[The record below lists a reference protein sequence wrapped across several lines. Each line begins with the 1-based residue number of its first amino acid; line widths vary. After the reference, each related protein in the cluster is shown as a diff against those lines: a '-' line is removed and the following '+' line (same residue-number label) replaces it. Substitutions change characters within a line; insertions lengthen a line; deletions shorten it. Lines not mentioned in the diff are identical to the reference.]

1 MTVASFFRR
10 GVGGDV
16 GLVVG
21 AGAFVL
27 ADRVAVCIA
36 GAMFI
41 AALLILR
48 LDKGGS
54 FPESYASCNIKGLGR
69 P

>member
-1 MTVASFFRR
+1 M
-10 GVGGDV
+10 
-16 GLVVG
+16 VG